1 MGHSLGRLGD
11 GAPGQQELGGML
23 SPAGSCHRVM
33 KGRGAGGAAEGGGW
47 MLLPS
52 PSPRKPQTQAS
63 DVFWPEGN
71 LQRPQLKWLL
81 VEDLRGS

>member
-1 MGHSLGRLGD
+1 M
-11 GAPGQQELGGML
+11 PL
-23 SPAGSCHRVM
+23 SSSR
-33 KGRGAGGAAEGGGW
+33 
-47 MLLPS
+47 
-52 PSPRKPQTQAS
+52 PRKPRTQAS